1 MHVHVHVH
9 CHRHVCAAR
18 VAYEASVHAYTRA
31 RPAHA
36 PRTPL
41 ARPSQ
46 VAGVG
51 LADHAKLDSV
61 GVLTLVS
68 MFAINLPAAVS
79 VECQGDIT
87 PDFQNVIDAIPSEQ
101 AYPYPLPLPLPLPP
115 PLPLPLTPPSRRAT
129 SPPRP

>member
-1 MHVHVHVH
+1 V
-9 CHRHVCAAR
+9 
-18 VAYEASVHAYTRA
+18 
-31 RPAHA
+31 
-36 PRTPL
+36 RT
-41 ARPSQ
+41 PSQ

-68 MFAINLPAAVS
+68 MFAINLPGAVS

-101 AYPYPLPLPLPLPP
+101 ARSLATTPAFPIHHPSTPSAIPSEQARDIATEALVKGKKVLLEYE
-115 PLPLPLTPPSRRAT
+115 LTGVAITVSERDGSKHVSRLKWG
-129 SPPRP
+129 

>member
-1 MHVHVHVH
+1 M
-9 CHRHVCAAR
+9 
-18 VAYEASVHAYTRA
+18 
-31 RPAHA
+31 RP
-36 PRTPL
+36 
-41 ARPSQ
+41 PSQ

-68 MFAINLPAAVS
+68 MFAINLPGAVS

-101 AYPYPLPLPLPLPP
+101 ARDIATEALVKGKKVLLEYE
-115 PLPLPLTPPSRRAT
+115 LTGVAITVSERDGSKHVSRLKWG
-129 SPPRP
+129 

>member
-1 MHVHVHVH
+1 MRRPPHVH
-9 CHRHVCAAR
+9 CTRHVCAAHIH
-18 VAYEASVHAYTRA
+18 VAGLSACV
-31 RPAHA
+31 
-36 PRTPL
+36 RT
-41 ARPSQ
+41 PSQ

-68 MFAINLPAAVS
+68 MFAINLPGAVS

-101 AYPYPLPLPLPLPP
+101 ARSLATTHAFSSYHPS
-115 PLPLPLTPPSRRAT
+115 TPSPRSRHV
-129 SPPRP
+129 P